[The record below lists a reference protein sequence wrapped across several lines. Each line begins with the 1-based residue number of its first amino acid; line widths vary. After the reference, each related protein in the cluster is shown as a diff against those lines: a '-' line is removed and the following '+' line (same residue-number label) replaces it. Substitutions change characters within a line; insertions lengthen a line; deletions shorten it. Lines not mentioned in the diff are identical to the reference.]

1 MKVILSPAKALNFED
16 APQIKNPSIPVHIE
30 NSEYLIRKLRK
41 LSKRKIGKLMNISPA
56 LVELNFDRY
65 QNWEVPFTE
74 ENSKAAIYVFNGEAY
89 RGLDAASFK
98 AADLKSAES
107 RLRILS
113 GLYGLLK
120 PSNLIQPYRL
130 EMGTSLKV
138 TPKQTN
144 LYKYWGD
151 TITKQ
156 LNSEMDEDE
165 VLVNVASK
173 EYFKSIDF
181 SMLKAKVI
189 TCHFKENRNG
199 EYKAIMT
206 FAKNARGKMA
216 RFIIKN
222 KLNEADDLRAFNEDG
237 YHFNNDLS
245 NDKDFVFTRENSNQN

>member
-1 MKVILSPAKALNFED
+1 MKVILSPAKALNFEG
-16 APQIKNPSIPVHIE
+16 APQLKNTTIPVHIE
-30 NSEYLIRKLRK
+30 NSEYLINKLRK

-65 QNWEVPFTE
+65 QSWELPFTQ
-74 ENSKAAIYVFNGEAY
+74 ENSKAALYVFNGEAY

-98 AADLKSAES
+98 AADVKSAND

-120 PSNLIQPYRL
+120 PSDLIQPYRL

-138 TPKQTN
+138 TPKLTN

-151 TITKQ
+151 TITNQ
-156 LNSEMDEDE
+156 LNSELNDDDI
-165 VLVNVASK
+165 LVNVASK

-181 SMLKAKVI
+181 NKLKAKVI

-222 KLNEADDLRAFNEDG
+222 KLNKAEELRAFNEDG
-237 YHFNNDLS
+237 YYFNNDLS
-245 NDKDFVFTRENSNQN
+245 NDKDFVFTREGSN